1 VPASRNGE
9 EEKSEGRRING
20 RAAVFSRRNVIFLRS
35 YPMTTTTVRIAS
47 LVFGGCLAAS
57 VLSGPAFAVGD
68 DSSTTPVC
76 KKGEIYDQKSKKC
89 VKQQSANVSDENRA
103 DYAYS
108 LAKAGRYEE
117 ALAVLDTLKDQ
128 NTAEALNYRG
138 YATRKLGR
146 TDEGI
151 SYYLKSVKMDPQYA
165 KVREYLGEAYVVKG
179 RLDLAKEQLDTIKS
193 ICGTGCEEYQ
203 DLNAA
208 ILDPSKI

>member
-1 VPASRNGE
+1 MTNMTT
-9 EEKSEGRRING
+9 
-20 RAAVFSRRNVIFLRS
+20 RAASIL
-35 YPMTTTTVRIAS
+35 
-47 LVFGGCLAAS
+47 LGGCLAAS
-57 VLSGPAFAVGD
+57 FFCGPVFAIGD
-68 DSSTTPVC
+68 DSSTMPTC
-76 KKGEIYDQKSKKC
+76 KKGEIYDQKTKKC
-89 VKQQSANVSDENRA
+89 VKQQSANVSDDNRT

-117 ALAVLDTLKDQ
+117 ALAMLDTVKDQ
-128 NTAEALNYRG
+128 NTAEVLNYRG

-151 SYYLKSVKMDPQYA
+151 SYYLRSVKLDPQYA

-179 RLDLAKEQLDTIKS
+179 RLDLAREQLSTIKA
-193 ICGTGCEEYQ
+193 ICGTACEEYQ

>member
-1 VPASRNGE
+1 
-9 EEKSEGRRING
+9 
-20 RAAVFSRRNVIFLRS
+20 
-35 YPMTTTTVRIAS
+35 MTTKAIRLASIALGAS
-47 LVFGGCLAAS
+47 LTLGAFAI
-57 VLSGPAFAVGD
+57 PAFAAGD
-68 DSSTTPVC
+68 DSSTTPTC
-76 KKGEIYDQKSKKC
+76 KKGEIYDQKTKKC
-89 VKQQSANVSDENRA
+89 VKQQGANVTDENRA

-108 LAKAGRYEE
+108 LAKKDHRYEE
-117 ALAVLDTLKDQ
+117 ALAVLDTMKNP

-151 SYYLKSVKMDPQYA
+151 SYYLQSVKMDPQYA
-165 KVREYLGEAYVVKG
+165 KVREYLGEAYVIKG
-179 RLDLAKEQLDTIKS
+179 RLDLAKEQLTTIKA